1 MLMSTATT
9 SPMTAEEFFEF
20 CSRPENRDRHFEL
33 EEGEVVEMPQPG
45 ERHGVVCANLVRIL
59 GNFTFQRRK
68 GYVCGNDTGL
78 ILQRD
83 PDTVRGPDVILYDEQ
98 RRYADLDP
106 GYCSRP
112 PKLVV
117 EVVSP
122 TARWLKVL
130 RRVTRFLS
138 YGIALVWVVDPEE
151 RSVVVYRANQL
162 PRGLDE
168 NEELTGEDILPD
180 FRCRVA
186 DFFYMPGEEAP
197 ATPPAPAQ
205 S

>member
-1 MLMSTATT
+1 
-9 SPMTAEEFFEF
+9 MTAEEFFEF
-20 CSRPENRDRHFEL
+20 CNRPENRDRHFEL

-45 ERHGVVCANLVRIL
+45 ERHGLVCANVTWVLSSYVR
-59 GNFTFQRRK
+59 QRRK
-68 GYVCGNDTGL
+68 GYVVSHDTGL

-83 PDTVRGPDVILYDEQ
+83 PDTVRGPDHMLYDDV
-98 RRYADLDP
+98 RRYDDP
-106 GYCSRP
+106 DPKYCARP

-122 TARWLKVL
+122 TDRWLKVL
-130 RRVTRFLS
+130 RRITRFLD
-138 YGIALVWVVDPEE
+138 YGIPLVWVVHPEE
-151 RSVVVYRANQL
+151 RSVVVYRPNQL

-186 DFFYMPGEEAP
+186 DLFFMPGEEAP